1 MERASH
7 STASH
12 RSVISIHFFF
22 LSSSFSYNALPFNL
36 LFKVSLTDTVLH
48 QKLWSCFSF
57 RLNHFYQSA
66 IGKSELKRR
75 KKKKKNA
82 VNYQTTLEHRLYVCG
97 LCGCCVSSSLC
108 TATHSQNWGS
118 TLPAAHR
125 TRCLCRAPS
134 FTQHGRSFD
143 SLTPWERRLT
153 AFRWNSQT
161 SCHLQSL
168 FNTLTSSL
176 SKKKKAQMES

>member
-1 MERASH
+1 MFLWPALQSILVMERASH

-75 KKKKKNA
+75 KKKKKK
-82 VNYQTTLEHRLYVCG
+82 
-97 LCGCCVSSSLC
+97 CCQLSD
-108 TATHSQNWGS
+108 HF
-118 TLPAAHR
+118 
-125 TRCLCRAPS
+125 RAPS
-134 FTQHGRSFD
+134 VCLRFVRLLCFQLSVHCHTQPEPGLNPPGCPQD
-143 SLTPWERRLT
+143 SL
-153 AFRWNSQT
+153 S
-161 SCHLQSL
+161 LQSPVVHPAW
-168 FNTLTSSL
+168 
-176 SKKKKAQMES
+176 KII